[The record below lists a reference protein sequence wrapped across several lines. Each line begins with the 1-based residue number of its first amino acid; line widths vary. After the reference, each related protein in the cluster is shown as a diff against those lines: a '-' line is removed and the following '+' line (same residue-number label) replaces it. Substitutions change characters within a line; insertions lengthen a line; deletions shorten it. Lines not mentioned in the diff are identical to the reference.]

1 MAKPVKSCSTV
12 QSPEKEAAG
21 IPMKVTALVS
31 VAMIERL
38 AAHQG
43 IERPPRK

>member
-1 MAKPVKSCSTV
+1 MAKPVKSCSSD
-12 QSPEKEAAG
+12 QSFLKAKAG